1 MSKTFVA
8 DIKEGYEVSGVF
20 LVDTAHRRFTKA
32 KKEYLKLVLVD
43 KTGQI
48 ESVMWDETMEK
59 NPDVGALSGGVFI
72 DLDGRANVNRYT
84 NKVEVV
90 LNHLRIVSVDDL
102 DVGDFL
108 PTTERDIDELK
119 SELKAVLAEVD
130 DAHVAKLLDKVFKDK
145 EIFAAFT
152 MAPAAKGFHHAYL
165 GGLLEHS
172 VSIAQLAV
180 STAAHYPA
188 IDKSLLI
195 AGALLHDIGKIA
207 EFDYTTKIDYST
219 SGRLQG
225 HIVLGNE
232 LVLRA
237 ADSIKD
243 FPADLKAQ
251 ISHLILSHHGE
262 PEYGAAV
269 RPKTLEAVVLNLLDN
284 VDAKVNGWLGIVKQ
298 YDDDVE
304 WTEYQKM
311 FDDFLYLGA
320 RGREGPAAI
329 TSSESKNESADEPET
344 LF

>member
-1 MSKTFVA
+1 MSKTFVV
-8 DIKEGYEVSGVF
+8 DIKEGVEVNGVF
-20 LVDTAHRRFTKA
+20 LVDAAHRRFTKA

-59 NPDVGALSGGVFI
+59 NPDAGALGGGVFI

-90 LNHLRIVSVDDL
+90 LNRLRIVSADDL
-102 DVGDFL
+102 DIGDFL
-108 PTTERDIDELK
+108 PKTERDIDELK
-119 SELKAVLAEVD
+119 AELKAVLAEVD
-130 DAHVAKLLDKVFKDK
+130 DAHVGRLLDKIFKDK

-152 MAPAAKGFHHAYL
+152 LAPAAKGFHHAYL

-172 VSIAQLAV
+172 VCVAQLAV

-195 AGALLHDIGKIA
+195 AGALLHDIGKMT

-219 SGRLQG
+219 NGRLQG

-232 LVLRA
+232 LVLKA
-237 ADSIKD
+237 ADSIKG
-243 FPADLKAQ
+243 FPGDLKAQ

-269 RPKTLEAVVLNLLDN
+269 RPKTLEAVILNLLDN
-284 VDAKVNGWLGIVKQ
+284 VDAKVNGWLGVAKK
-298 YDDDVE
+298 YDDGVE
-304 WTEYQKM
+304 WTEFQQM
-311 FDDFLYLGA
+311 FNDFLYLGA
-320 RGREGPAAI
+320 RRREEPSAA
-329 TSSESKNESADEPET
+329 TSTASKNESAVEPET

>member
-1 MSKTFVA
+1 MSKTFVT
-8 DIKEGYEVSGVF
+8 DIREGVEVSGVF

-32 KKEYLKLVLVD
+32 KKEYLKVVLAD

-59 NPDVGALSGGVFI
+59 NPDVGNLGGGVFI
-72 DLDGRANVNRYT
+72 DIDGRANVNRYT

-90 LNHLRIVSVDDL
+90 LNHLRIISADDL
-102 DVGDFL
+102 DIGDFL

-119 SELKAVLAEVD
+119 AELTAVLAEVD
-130 DAHVAKLLDKVFKDK
+130 NAHIKKLLDKVFKDK

-152 MAPAAKGFHHAYL
+152 VAPAAKGFHHAYL

-172 VSIAQLAV
+172 VSVGQLAV

-195 AGALLHDIGKIA
+195 AGALLHDIGKMT

-219 SGRLQG
+219 RGRLQG

-232 LVLRA
+232 LVLKA
-237 ADSIKD
+237 ADSIKG
-243 FPADLKAQ
+243 FPEDLKAQ

-269 RPKTLEAVVLNLLDN
+269 RPKTLEAVILNLLDN
-284 VDAKVNGWLGIVKQ
+284 VDAKVNGWLGIAKK

-304 WTEYQKM
+304 WTEFQKM
-311 FDDFLYLGA
+311 FNDFLYLGSGKGQE
-320 RGREGPAAI
+320 RTETSKPAAKK
-329 TSSESKNESADEPET
+329 TAEEAET